1 MAPTVKTVL
10 GEKSPESLGNTFTHE
25 HLSMTFEFSYRPPY
39 ENENHMIGCPWTLEN
54 SGWIQ
59 QWPYSHKDNL
69 LMNESAEDAVFQSVQ
84 NFKKAGGGCLVENST
99 FGLNRRTGFLKQLS
113 EDTGV
118 HIVAGTGHYVA
129 DAQKD
134 ETLKRT
140 IEEMTQHIVDEL
152 TVGAV
157 DCPEV
162 KCGFIGEIGCQYP
175 VMEGTPTVQDQD
187 S

>member
-1 MAPTVKTVL
+1 MSRLKSNLSKL
-10 GEKSPESLGNTFTHE
+10 GCLDS
-25 HLSMTFEFSYRPPY
+25 FSKNYFFKIHFR
-39 ENENHMIGCPWTLEN
+39 
-54 SGWIQ
+54 
-59 QWPYSHKDNL
+59 YSHKDNL

-175 VMEGTPTVQDQD
+175 VMGKILKM
-187 S
+187 